1 MHLNDATIIGF
12 IGVSLLL
19 LAFLLNLFR
28 FLRSEGYPYM
38 TLNLVGA
45 LLAGYSSYLIS
56 FMPFVVLEGTWA
68 IVAAVAIV
76 QKLLGGRN
84 REEASNRALL

>member
-1 MHLNDATIIGF
+1 
-12 IGVSLLL
+12 
-19 LAFLLNLFR
+19 
-28 FLRSEGYPYM
+28 M

-68 IVAAVAIV
+68 MVAAVAIV
-76 QKLLGGRN
+76 QRMLRVRN
-84 REEASNRALL
+84 REEESNSGLL

>member
-1 MHLNDATIIGF
+1 MHQTSATIIGS
-12 IGVSLLL
+12 IGVGLLL

-28 FLRSEGYPYM
+28 FLRSEGYLYM

-68 IVAAVAIV
+68 IVAATAMV
-76 QKLLGGRN
+76 QRMIKVRN
-84 REEASNRALL
+84 REEESNSNLL